1 MENAA
6 KALGIA
12 AGVILAVIL
21 MSLIAYFFSTISE
34 WPQQEEET
42 ASAEQLSKF
51 NLEYEVYEKSAM
63 YGVDVISC
71 LNKAISN
78 NETYMEGKGLLTG
91 SRTSDE
97 YKINVYVN
105 IKSPLEE
112 TMEIYYFDMNSHTE
126 KQRMDQSNTSQSSK
140 EWKDLQSSEATYKKL
155 SLEEIQENPS
165 NKYYTAFTIDDPLY
179 TSTRQLNK
187 EKTGFDYYLEANG
200 GTKKIILSDGTE
212 KNYYSIEDTQLKNL
226 LKFSAKNPKITI
238 KNSEASDY
246 RYWSTAIWITGL
258 YDFKT
263 KRFKCDEIKYSE
275 VTGRINEI
283 YFSEI

>member
-21 MSLIAYFFSTISE
+21 MSLISYFFSTISE
-34 WPQQEEET
+34 WPQQEEDT
-42 ASAEQLSKF
+42 ASAEQLAKF

-78 NETYMEGKGLLTG
+78 NESYLEGKGLLIG

-112 TMEIYYFDMNSHTE
+112 TMEIYYFDMDSHTE
-126 KQRMDQSNTSQSSK
+126 KQRMDQSNTSQSSE
-140 EWKDLQSSEATYKKL
+140 EWKKLQSSEATYEKL
-155 SLEEIQENPS
+155 SLEEIQKNPS
-165 NKYYTAFTIDDPLY
+165 NKYYTAFKIDDPLY

-187 EKTGFDYYLEANG
+187 AKTGLDYYLEANG

>member
-21 MSLIAYFFSTISE
+21 MSLISYFFSTISE
-34 WPQQEEET
+34 WPQQQEST
-42 ASAEQLSKF
+42 ASAEQLAKF

-78 NETYMEGKGLLTG
+78 NESYINGKGLYIG
-91 SRTSDE
+91 SKTTDE

-105 IKSPLEE
+105 IKSPLDE
-112 TMEIYYFDMNSHTE
+112 TMEIYYFDQDTNQE
-126 KQRMDQSNTSQSSK
+126 KQRYGSTSA
-140 EWKDLQSSEATYKKL
+140 EWNSLPQKSTEAIYKKL
-155 SLEEIQENPS
+155 GQKEIQDAPS
-165 NKYYTAFTIDDPLY
+165 EKYYTAFRNSDPLY
-179 TSTRQLNK
+179 TSTKILSK
-187 EKTGFDYYLEANG
+187 SETGNDYYLEANG
-200 GTKKIILSDGTE
+200 GKKKVILSDGTE
-212 KNYYSIEDTQLKNL
+212 KNYYSIEDNALEKL
-226 LKFSAKNPKITI
+226 LDFSAKNPKITI
-238 KNSEASDY
+238 KNSDSTKY

-263 KRFKCDEIKYSE
+263 KRFKCDEIRYSE